1 MCLCVAEK
9 KNILVVA
16 FTDKNKLDT
25 KRKYPPPKQQ
35 WCFNRNLLEDYDLKQ
50 YTSYINNIHL
60 ILEDLKQYTS
70 YIANEAN
77 RQAPSQAHSQVKG
90 REPDGLRQA
99 VCQPE

>member
-1 MCLCVAEK
+1 MFYKLFQQTSFRKHQRVK
-9 KNILVVA
+9 KQEA
-16 FTDKNKLDT
+16 A
-25 KRKYPPPKQQ
+25 R
-35 WCFNRNLLEDYDLKQ
+35 EA
-50 YTSYINNIHL
+50 
-60 ILEDLKQYTS
+60 EDLKQYTS